1 MNKAL
6 FFMNLK
12 SRYKIWIVFA
22 VIMAFYKLTIITMYD
37 PDDIAAIDELMR
49 MFPDELLQAISFVI
63 FDATL
68 TGFIGG
74 YYYGFIIILFP
85 MIFTIILSFG
95 LVGKYVD
102 DGSMAYLLAT
112 PHKRK
117 RIITTQAVFLLAAIF
132 TLLSF
137 NALFG
142 IIVMSAMFPGELD
155 IGKYLLL
162 NLGAFILFFA
172 VSGITFFFSSAFS
185 ESRQSLGFA
194 IAVPVGFFVLDMLAG
209 VGDTFEFLR
218 FFTIF
223 TLYDNAKLFPLEN
236 IVRLHYLILVMIGTL
251 FYLAGIV
258 VFSKKSLT
266 L

>member
-6 FFMNLK
+6 YVMNLK
-12 SRYKIWIVFA
+12 ARYKIWIIFA
-22 VIMAFYKLTIITMYD
+22 LIMAFYKLTIITMYD
-37 PDDIAAIDELMR
+37 PDDIEAVEELMR

-85 MIFTIILSFG
+85 MIFTIMLSFG

-112 PHKRK
+112 PHPRR
-117 RIITTQAVFLLAAIF
+117 RIITTQAVFLVVSLF
-132 TLLSF
+132 TLLAF
-137 NALFG
+137 NTLYG
-142 IIVMSAMFPGELD
+142 IVLMSATFPGELD

-162 NLGAFILFFA
+162 NLGAFILFFS

-185 ESRQSLGFA
+185 EARQSLGLA
-194 IAVPVGFFVLDMLAG
+194 IAFPVGFFVLDMLAG
-209 VGDTFEFLR
+209 VGDTFAFLR
-218 FFTIF
+218 FFTLF

-236 IVRLHYLILVMIGTL
+236 IVWLHYLVLVVIGIF
-251 FYLAGIV
+251 FYLAGITI
-258 VFSKKSLT
+258 FSKKSLT